1 MMNEFSFSV
10 PQNITVGKGSLA
22 KLPEIAKKS
31 GGSHA
36 FLMSGPHLAKMGLV
50 EKAANSLKSAGIAV
64 DTFTDI
70 EGNPSVETVD
80 KATAAFKEAG
90 ADFIVAFGGG
100 SPMDVA
106 KAVGVTAKY
115 GGSITEYEG
124 AHKVPGPI
132 IPLIAIPTTAGTG
145 SEVTAFSVITDH
157 SRDYKLTVF
166 SYEIL
171 PAYAIL
177 DAELLTTAPASVAAA
192 CGIDAF
198 IHAEEAYISTAASPF
213 SDAMAEKAM
222 SLIGKNIRRFVANR
236 GDIEAA
242 EAMLTGSLF
251 AGIAFSFARL
261 GNVHAMSH
269 PVSAFFDVPHGVANA
284 VLLPV
289 IAEYN
294 ALADHGR
301 YLTIY
306 NDISP
311 VPAYEDEF
319 EPMMLVD
326 AIRDLCDDIGIPAN
340 LTEAINNASK
350 TGPVSAEEIE
360 NKIEAMA
367 VDAMKSGNIA
377 VNPRSSRQCD
387 IEMLYRKAL

>member
-1 MMNEFSFSV
+1 MNTFNFSV
-10 PQNITVGKGSLA
+10 PQDITVGKGSLA
-22 KLPEIAKKS
+22 KLPEIAKKL

-36 FLMSGPHLAKMGLV
+36 FIISGPHLAKMGLV
-50 EKAANSLKSAGIAV
+50 EKAADYLKTV
-64 DTFTDI
+64 DIKTDAFTEI
-70 EGNPSVETVD
+70 EANPSVATVE
-80 KATAAFKEAG
+80 KATEKFKESG

-100 SPMDVA
+100 FPMDVA
-106 KAVGVTAKY
+106 KAVGVVAKY

-124 AHKVPGPI
+124 AHKVPGSI

-166 SYEIL
+166 SYELL

-177 DAELLTTAPASVAAA
+177 DAELITTAPASVAAA

-222 SLIGKNIRRFVANR
+222 ALIGKNIRRFVANR
-236 GDIEAA
+236 GDMEAA
-242 EAMLTGSLF
+242 EAMMVGSLF

-289 IAEYN
+289 VAEYN

-311 VPAYEDEF
+311 VPAYTDDF

-326 AIRDLCDDIGIPAN
+326 AIHSLCADIGIPEN
-340 LTEAINNASK
+340 LTIAINQASK
-350 TGPVSAEEIE
+350 TGEVTREEIE
-360 NKIEAMA
+360 SKIEAMA

-387 IEMLYRKAL
+387 IEMLYKKAL

>member
-1 MMNEFSFSV
+1 MNTFNFSV
-10 PQNITVGKGSLA
+10 PQDITVGKGSLA
-22 KLPEIAKKS
+22 KLPEIAKKL

-36 FLMSGPHLAKMGLV
+36 FIISGPHLAKMGLV
-50 EKAANSLKSAGIAV
+50 EKAADYLKTV
-64 DTFTDI
+64 DIKTDAFTEI
-70 EGNPSVETVD
+70 EANPSVATVE
-80 KATAAFKEAG
+80 KATEKFKESG

-106 KAVGVTAKY
+106 KAVGVVAKY

-166 SYEIL
+166 SYELL

-177 DAELLTTAPASVAAA
+177 DAELITTAPASVAAA

-222 SLIGKNIRRFVANR
+222 ALIGKNIRRFVANR
-236 GDIEAA
+236 GDMEAA
-242 EAMLTGSLF
+242 EAMMVGSLF

-289 IAEYN
+289 VAEYN

-311 VPAYEDEF
+311 VPAYVDDF

-326 AIRDLCDDIGIPAN
+326 AIHSLCADIGIPEN
-340 LTEAINNASK
+340 LTIAINQASK
-350 TGPVSAEEIE
+350 TGEVTREEIE
-360 NKIEAMA
+360 SKIEAMA

-387 IEMLYRKAL
+387 IEMLYKKAL

>member
-1 MMNEFSFSV
+1 MNEFSFSV

-22 KLPEIAKKS
+22 KLPEVAKKS

-50 EKAANSLKSAGIAV
+50 EKAAESLKVAGIAV
-64 DTFTDI
+64 DTFTEI

-80 KATAAFKEAG
+80 KATAAFKESG

-242 EAMLTGSLF
+242 EAMLVGSLF

-311 VPAYEDEF
+311 VPAYEEEF

-326 AIRDLCDDIGIPAN
+326 AIRELCGEIGIPAN
-340 LTEAINNASK
+340 LTEAINDASK

-360 NKIEAMA
+360 SKIEAMA